1 MKFFTN
7 DHTPFS
13 NHYMLALSVVFNRL
27 WGTLYS
33 DSYCRLQV
41 IKNLVIPSIHLKW
54 EILFSFLE
62 YSLVFVLL
70 NALSFLNYSSILVCV
85 GDAQLEVSCYGV
97 RVLNILNQLCFVQF
111 LLVC

>member
-70 NALSFLNYSSILVCV
+70 NALSFLTYSSILVCV
-85 GDAQLEVSCYGV
+85 GDAQLRVSCYGV

-111 LLVC
+111 LLFC